1 MDALLS
7 ALVTKLPEL
16 GIAGLALMLLLTSWR
31 NATTDRGDYRDALR
45 AAEERHAA
53 EIERLNR
60 AHAAEIERINRE
72 HDAEIAEIRATK
84 ADLRKRIDDLNVALD
99 LEREARRSAEDRI
112 PRAVRR
118 RGESP

>member
-31 NATTDRGDYRDALR
+31 NAATDRGDYRESLR

-53 EIERLNR
+53 EI
-60 AHAAEIERINRE
+60 ARINRE

-84 ADLRKRIDDLNVALD
+84 AELRKRIDDLNAALD
-99 LEREARRSAEDRI
+99 LEREARRSAEDRLS
-112 PRAVRR
+112 RATRR
-118 RGESP
+118 RGDAS